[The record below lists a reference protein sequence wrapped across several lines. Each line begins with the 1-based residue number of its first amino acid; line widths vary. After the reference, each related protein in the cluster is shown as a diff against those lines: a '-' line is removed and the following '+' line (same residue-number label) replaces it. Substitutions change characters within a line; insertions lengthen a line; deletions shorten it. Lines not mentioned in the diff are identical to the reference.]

1 MAVTVIME
9 HDTRRFPDGQARRGD
24 RPRRTEAQ
32 VIWGSDLV
40 TGPVPIGVAA
50 GGQLL
55 EKLQRFEEEMP
66 FGS

>member
-9 HDTRRFPDGQARRGD
+9 HDTRRFPDGQARRSD
-24 RPRRTEAQ
+24 RPRRTER
-32 VIWGSDLV
+32 
-40 TGPVPIGVAA
+40 GV
-50 GGQLL
+50 GQLL